1 MSWSVAT
8 FSVLSDWWGWWL
20 SLVSALFFGFL
31 WDSTM
36 MIIIQFETR
45 TSKTYFPRYL
55 TKEWNFRKE
64 IPFGNL
70 VVLPRWLYG
79 SVVLGTRWN
88 LLDTAMPELVS
99 DDDLVSTVFVK
110 GAQVK
115 LCDLSKRPELNGKC
129 GTLTPSFGWRSMG
142 NRDGRIW
149 TLGVI
154 IRLPM
159 FSSPRTLTGFFEL
172 KGSCMSGGGL
182 HELHG
187 LTGEG

>member
-1 MSWSVAT
+1 MSCQLKRVIFACLDFVWYFQCLFRLVRLVVEPVF
-8 FSVLSDWWGWWL
+8 FSPYFLDSCGTPPWWL
-20 SLVSALFFGFL
+20 SYK
-31 WDSTM
+31 
-36 MIIIQFETR
+36 ETR
-45 TSKTYFPRYL
+45 TSKTYLPRYL

-64 IPFGNL
+64 IRFGNL

-129 GTLTPSFGWRSMG
+129 GTLTQALAEDRWVTVM
-142 NRDGRIW
+142 
-149 TLGVI
+149 
-154 IRLPM
+154 
-159 FSSPRTLTGFFEL
+159 E
-172 KGSCMSGGGL
+172 GS
-182 HELHG
+182 EP
-187 LTGEG
+187 